1 MRLSRGPRGARGSAG
16 VKVVHLVVGVLAIAL
31 TGGAT
36 AWGTW
41 CWWRVRQ
48 SRWFWILLRAG
59 QATIVVEL
67 ALGGVLTLLGHKPS
81 DLHVLYG
88 LLPVAI
94 SFVAEQLRI
103 ASAQMVLD
111 ARGFDSPEEVG
122 GLAEA
127 DQRAVV
133 IAILQRE
140 LGVMVLAAG
149 VIVLL
154 LARAAGT
161 AG

>member
-1 MRLSRGPRGARGSAG
+1 MN
-16 VKVVHLVVGVLAIAL
+16 VVHLVVGVLAIGL
-31 TGGAT
+31 TAAAGG
-36 AWGTW
+36 WGVW

-48 SRWFWILLRAG
+48 SRWFWILLRAA
-59 QATIVVEL
+59 QAVIVVQI
-67 ALGGVLTLLGHKPS
+67 ALGGVLVLLGHKPS

-88 LLPVAI
+88 LLPVLV

-103 ASAQMVLD
+103 AAAQMVLD
-111 ARGFDSPEEVG
+111 SRGFESAAEVG
-122 GLAEA
+122 KLGDE

-133 IAILQRE
+133 VAIVQRE
-140 LGVMVLAAG
+140 IGVMALAAI
-149 VIVLL
+149 VIVAL

>member
-1 MRLSRGPRGARGSAG
+1 M
-16 VKVVHLVVGVLAIAL
+16 KIVHLVVGVLAIGLMVAA
-31 TGGAT
+31 GG
-36 AWGTW
+36 WGAW

-59 QATIVVEL
+59 QGVIVVQI
-67 ALGGVLTLLGHKPS
+67 ALGGVLVLLGHKPS
-81 DLHVLYG
+81 SLHLLYG
-88 LLPVAI
+88 VLPVLV

-103 ASAQMVLD
+103 AAAQMVLD
-111 ARGFDSPEEVG
+111 SRGFESAAEVG
-122 GLAEA
+122 KLGAE

-133 IAILQRE
+133 VAIVQRE
-140 LGVMVLAAG
+140 IGAMALAAI
-149 VIVLL
+149 VIVAL